1 MQCPVTG
8 LYNRSVFFRFGEQE
22 FEHARDESL
31 PVALFNF
38 DIDDFR
44 QINMR
49 WGHQAG
55 DRVLLDLCAL
65 ARQHLSHEDLF
76 GRIGDEEFAIL
87 LVNASISRA
96 MQLAEEIRL
105 AVANM
110 RGVFDQSDYH
120 PNISGGITSM
130 ADSDQS
136 FADLFYRA
144 DQALYLA
151 KGNGRN
157 QIASLQ
163 VE

>member
-1 MQCPVTG
+1 
-8 LYNRSVFFRFGEQE
+8 
-22 FEHARDESL
+22 
-31 PVALFNF
+31 
-38 DIDDFR
+38 
-44 QINMR
+44 MR

-55 DRVLLDLCAL
+55 DQVLLELCAL
-65 ARQHLSHEDLF
+65 AKQQLSEGDLF
-76 GRIGDEEFAIL
+76 GRIGDEEFSIL
-87 LVNASISRA
+87 LINSSIARVN
-96 MQLAEEIRL
+96 QVAEKVRL
-105 AVANM
+105 AIASM
-110 RGVFDQSDYH
+110 RGVFDHSDYH
-120 PNISGGITSM
+120 PNISGGITAL